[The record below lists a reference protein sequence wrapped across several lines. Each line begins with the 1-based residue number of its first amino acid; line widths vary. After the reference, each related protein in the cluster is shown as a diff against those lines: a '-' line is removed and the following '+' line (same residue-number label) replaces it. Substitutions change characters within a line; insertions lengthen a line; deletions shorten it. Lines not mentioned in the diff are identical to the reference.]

1 MSSINDYLNAIAR
14 HPLLTADQ
22 EIQLARRI
30 ARMQELRALDRE
42 LTIDERRIVR
52 SGERARQTFINSNL
66 QLVVHVAKKYERR
79 RRHSL
84 ELMDLIQEGNI
95 GLARA
100 VELFDHTRGYKFST
114 YAYWWIKQAI
124 TRALSQ
130 ADAMIRLPVNLH
142 DQLAKLT
149 RMRTQLAHELGREPR
164 LAELAEA
171 MEITVDQICNM
182 IQHSYSV
189 TSLNSTPSGID
200 DVTLIDMIADP
211 TTVDDDDISEA
222 EIALVS
228 SLLDKYVDDN
238 AKQVLYA
245 RHGAQ
250 PISWAELEKQ
260 MGISKFR
267 LQELSRRAILR
278 LRMLTSIDEYQPHE
292 KRTM

>member
-30 ARMQELRALDRE
+30 ARMQELQALERDP
-42 LTIDERRIVR
+42 TPDERRIIR
-52 SGERARQTFINSNL
+52 SGERARQTFISGNL

-79 RRHSL
+79 KRHSL

-100 VELFDHTRGYKFST
+100 VELFDYTRGYKFST

-149 RMRTQLAHELGREPR
+149 RLRTQLAHELGREPR

-171 MEITVDQICNM
+171 METTIEQLCSM
-182 IQHSYSV
+182 IQHSYRV
-189 TSLNSTPSGID
+189 TSLDTTPNGSD
-200 DVTLIDMIADP
+200 DISLIDMIADP
-211 TTVDDDDISEA
+211 CSIDKNEISQA
-222 EIALVS
+222 EIALIS
-228 SLLDKYVDDN
+228 SLLDKYVDEN
-238 AKQVLYA
+238 AKHILYA
-245 RHGAQ
+245 RHAAN
-250 PISWAELEKQ
+250 PASWAELEKQ
-260 MGISKFR
+260 MGVSKFR
-267 LQELSRRAILR
+267 LQELYRRAILR

-292 KRTM
+292 KRSM

>member
-182 IQHSYSV
+182 IQHSYNV
-189 TSLNSTPSGID
+189 TSLNSTPNGND
-200 DVTLIDMIADP
+200 DVCLIDMIADP
-211 TTVDDDDISEA
+211 ASVDDDEISEA
-222 EIALVS
+222 EIALIS
-228 SLLDKYVDDN
+228 SLLDKYVDEN

-245 RHGAQ
+245 RHAAN

-278 LRMLTSIDEYQPHE
+278 LRMLTSIGEYQPHE